1 MARIDLLSPHAP
13 VNAATRL
20 KVAMADVRP
29 QSPQQVIGTGTET
42 EMTLWV
48 HRPDFRN
55 DMKTRLIATMQPHA
69 GGTRIRGR
77 IGGPRSVFM
86 FFGCWFGFV
95 SLFLMI
101 GLTMLAASFAEG
113 VGLHDLIFVVVPVF
127 MLAVGAFILWA
138 GRRDARSDRAAILAF
153 LHQTLATRPFSSRDL

>member
-13 VNAATRL
+13 VSAATRL

-29 QSPQQVIGTGTET
+29 ESPQQVIGTGTEHAV
-42 EMTLWV
+42 TLWV
-48 HRPDFRN
+48 HRPNFRN
-55 DMKTRLIATMQPHA
+55 DMRTRLIATMQPHA

-77 IGGPRSVFM
+77 IGGPRSVFL

-95 SLFLMI
+95 SLFLAI

-113 VGLHDLIFVVVPVF
+113 VALHDLIFVVVPVF
-127 MLAVGAFILWA
+127 MLAVGGFILWV
-138 GRRDARSDRAAILAF
+138 GRRDAREDRAEILAF
-153 LHQTLATRPFSSRDL
+153 LHTILATRPFSARDL

>member
-1 MARIDLLSPHAP
+1 MARIDLISPHAP

-20 KVAMADVRP
+20 KAAMEDKTP
-29 QSPQQVIGTGTET
+29 DSPQCVLGTGTEHD
-42 EMTLWV
+42 MTLWV
-48 HRPDFRN
+48 HRPNFRN
-55 DMKTRLIATMQPHA
+55 DMKTRLVATMQPHA

-77 IGGPRSVFM
+77 LGGPRSVFV

-95 SLFLMI
+95 SLFLII

-113 VGLHDLIFVVVPVF
+113 VGLHALMFVVIPVF
-127 MLAVGAFILWA
+127 MLVVGGFILWV
-138 GRRDARSDRAAILAF
+138 GRRDARNDRAAILAF

>member
-13 VNAATRL
+13 INAATRL
-20 KVAMADVRP
+20 RAAMQDVRP
-29 QSPQQVIGTGTET
+29 DSPQQVIGTGTEHD
-42 EMTLWV
+42 MTLWV
-48 HRPDFRN
+48 HRPNFRN

-77 IGGPRSVFM
+77 LGGPRSVFV

-95 SLFLMI
+95 SLFLVI
-101 GLTMLAASFAEG
+101 GLTMLAASFAKG

-127 MLAVGAFILWA
+127 MLAVGGFILWV
-138 GRRDARSDRAAILAF
+138 GRRDARNDRAAILAF

>member
-1 MARIDLLSPHAP
+1 MARIDLISPHAP

-20 KVAMADVRP
+20 NAAMEGVTPD
-29 QSPQQVIGTGTET
+29 SPQQVIGTGTEHDII
-42 EMTLWV
+42 LWV
-48 HRPDFRN
+48 HRPNFRN
-55 DMKTRLIATMQPHA
+55 DMKTRLIARMQPHA

-77 IGGPRSVFM
+77 LGGPRSVFV

-95 SLFLMI
+95 SLFLVI

-127 MLAVGAFILWA
+127 MLGVGGFILWV
-138 GRRDARSDRAAILAF
+138 GRRDAREDRTAILAF